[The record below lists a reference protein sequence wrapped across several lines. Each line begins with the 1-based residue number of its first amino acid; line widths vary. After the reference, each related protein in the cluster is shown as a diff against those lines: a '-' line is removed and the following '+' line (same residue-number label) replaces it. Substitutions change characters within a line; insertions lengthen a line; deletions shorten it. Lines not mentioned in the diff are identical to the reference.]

1 MYYQDPVA
9 PHRLPPVNQL
19 FSSIGDKFAR
29 ESAERR
35 ARASEMRQYGI
46 SQDTYDPM
54 YENPLYAKV
63 SQQRAEDALVEAELQ
78 GQGMLP
84 KLILGLLFLGCLVA
98 GIVYLTQEVSDS
110 DPEKEEKRKN
120 NSLIGGLLI
129 AAAAIIAFIVFL
141 MWRRARADEF
151 QESIP
156 EMLNQ
161 PAFNIS
167 APRKSMYPKTLGPDA
182 ALQMNPIRFVPRSS
196 N

>member
-167 APRKSMYPKTLGPDA
+167 TPRKSMYPKTLGPD

>member
-1 MYYQDPVA
+1 MYYQNPVA
-9 PHRLPPVNQL
+9 PYKLPPVNQL

-35 ARASEMRQYGI
+35 ARASQMRQYGI
-46 SQDTYDPM
+46 SQDTYDPV
-54 YENPLYAKV
+54 YENPLYTKV
-63 SQQRAEDALVEAELQ
+63 SQQRAEDALMEAELQ
-78 GQGMLP
+78 GGPSILP
-84 KLILGLLFLGCLVA
+84 NLILGLLFLGCLVA
-98 GIVYLTQEVSDS
+98 GIVYLQQEVSDS

-129 AAAAIIAFIVFL
+129 AAAAIIAVIMFL

-182 ALQMNPIRFVPRSS
+182 LQMNPIRFVPRSS